1 MALKRRTFL
10 RYCGITLTGITSLLK
25 PLVALADW
33 NKEAF
38 WAAEQNIA
46 LENLFPG
53 KTLSESDKVVIS
65 MHEFIENGA
74 VVPIKIKTTLP
85 DVSSISIF
93 VEKNPNPLITHFELN
108 PRCAGLVST
117 RIKVD
122 QPSNITA
129 VVQSGGKLFSKKQFV
144 EVAEGGCG

>member
-1 MALKRRTFL
+1 MALKRRIFL
-10 RYCGITLTGITSLLK
+10 QYCAVALTGITSLLK
-25 PLVALADW
+25 PLGAWADW

-46 LENLFPG
+46 LEKLFPG
-53 KTLSESDKVVIS
+53 KTLSESTDVVIS
-65 MHEFIENGA
+65 MHAFIENGA

-85 DVSSISIF
+85 DITNITIL
-93 VEKNPNPLITHFELN
+93 VEKNPNPLIAHFELN

-122 QPSNITA
+122 QPSNITV
-129 VVQSGGKLFSKKQFV
+129 VVQSGGKLFSKTQFV